1 MIVWVRA
8 LTLDDF
14 RSYTHL
20 ECPFVPGVNVLLG
33 RNGQGKTNVLE
44 AIGYVATHHSHRTAS
59 DSLLVRRDAPR
70 ARISCLIESDGQRA
84 AIDLAVIPGRPN
96 RARLNGVNLPR
107 AGDALGLLKTVTFAP
122 EDLALVKGDPAVRR
136 AFLDDLLVQ
145 RHPRVNSVIAEFE
158 RALRQRNA
166 LLKSARER
174 RTAPASL
181 ESSLVVWDEQMA
193 QAGAEL
199 VASRVRL
206 IGELAK
212 PFHDAYAHLTEEA
225 PDALRGAAMAY
236 RATWINDHADGVRGD
251 VSAHVSAHVSAAP
264 SVDAS
269 VDAAGSS
276 PPTSDV
282 VGAEVSASEISGAL
296 HRALQQARSSDLAR
310 GVTTVGPQRDELD
323 ITLDGVLA
331 RGYAS
336 HGESWSLALA
346 LRLSAYEL
354 FTRLGPA
361 PVLLLDD
368 VFAELDT
375 RRRERLISAIRE
387 AEQII
392 VTAAVEEDVPPL
404 PNAQILDV
412 SAGQV
417 LARGDA

>member
-20 ECPFVPGVNVLLG
+20 ECPFAPGVNVLLG

-70 ARISCLIESDGQRA
+70 ALISCLIESDGQRA

-145 RHPRVNSVIAEFE
+145 RHPRVHSVIAEFE

-225 PDALRGAAMAY
+225 PDALQGAAMAY
-236 RATWINDHADGVRGD
+236 RATWINDHAAD
-251 VSAHVSAHVSAAP
+251 VSAHVSAAPSADVDP

-269 VDAAGSS
+269 VDAAGSI

-296 HRALQQARSSDLAR
+296 HRALQRARSSDLAR

-404 PNAQILDV
+404 ANAQILDV
-412 SAGQV
+412 SAGQI
-417 LARGDA
+417 LARGHA